1 MQPALTALFP
11 DPLVALGD
19 TLVFSDDPR
28 PSLSMQE
35 YLEPAHVE
43 ACLMR
48 FAPQY
53 RDADRRALVSIWIK
67 YHFLRL
73 IPPVIIASLNANWKL
88 PVRAQDLRI
97 IMGEDGLPAAFQLP
111 DAGRAWPNEPR
122 NAFERFADLLD
133 GHLDPLIRA
142 LSSQVKLSPKVLWSS
157 AGHYLEW
164 ILGELGKYPVR
175 QSLMDQ
181 TGELISQRCRPDSFR
196 NPLHDSIRYVSR
208 GGEAQLQ
215 RERLNCC
222 IRYKLPGKTLCSTC
236 PHTCKPPPG
245 YDPQPIDPA

>member
-11 DPLVALGD
+11 EPLAALGE

-35 YLEPAHVE
+35 YLAPAHVE
-43 ACLMR
+43 ACLLR

-53 RDADRRALVSIWIK
+53 QHDDRRALVSIWIK

-73 IPPVIIASLNANWKL
+73 IPPVIVASLNANWNL
-88 PVRAQDLRI
+88 PVRAEDMRI
-97 IMGEDGLPAAFQLP
+97 IIGEDGLPAAFQLP
-111 DAGRAWPNEPR
+111 NAGRAWQHDPKD
-122 NAFERFADLLD
+122 AFERFAYLLD
-133 GHLDPLIRA
+133 GHLDPLIRT

-164 ILGELGKYPVR
+164 IIGELSKYPVPHA
-175 QSLMDQ
+175 LLDQ
-181 TGELISQRCRPDSFR
+181 ARELIHQRCRPDNFR
-196 NPLHDSIRYVSR
+196 NPLHDSIRYVPR
-208 GGEAQLQ
+208 EGERELH

-222 IRYKLPGKTLCSTC
+222 IRYKLPGKKLCSTC

-245 YDPQPIDPA
+245 YDPQQFKSA